1 MAGFLDSKER
11 IIDMVLTDV
20 GRSLLLKGDLR
31 FRYWIPYDDEVDY
44 NPQVLNSASL
54 TPTELQDRK
63 LQLIEEPVVREATL
77 GYGGLNKEATDTTNV
92 IRPMFTAP
100 PGVGHNYGLP
110 RATVDRSSLA
120 VTVNQKKLSKLYE
133 QRDSAGNE
141 VVKTTQVDVGYQRS
155 DSNEE
160 VINASFPDDAFP
172 DGTQLEGF
180 LATVYLSSSD
190 GYEEIL
196 SNRDSAGGIVY
207 RNDIH
212 FDNHTP

>member
-31 FRYWIPYDDEVDY
+31 FRYWIPYDDEIDY
-44 NPQVLNSASL
+44 NPQA
-54 TPTELQDRK
+54 TPRAGQTVQERIIE
-63 LQLIEEPVVREATL
+63 LIEEPVVREATL

-110 RATVDRSSLA
+110 RATVDRNAIA

-133 QRDSAGNE
+133 QRDSSGNE
-141 VVKTTQVDVGYQRS
+141 IVKTTQVDIGYQRS

-180 LATVYLSSSD
+180 LATVYLSSSE